1 MTLSRYVS
9 IGSALLVAMILT
21 RLLSEDVYGAYR
33 KLWLIYA
40 ILGPALISSI
50 ANTLYYRGNDADKD
64 SAIFSNLI
72 IGLFYGLGTG
82 ALAWFFAGFWAGQL
96 NVSELENGFRLFAPY
111 MALAVFAG
119 IAEPLFV
126 VINRKKWLL
135 GYSFVYNIIESA
147 LIIIPFALGFD
158 IETVVLIMCIGPA
171 LRSIAVI
178 VVSVT
183 QTQTWP
189 GLKSISTEIPISLKY
204 GFGIILLSFA
214 GIAASEADKWVIG
227 SFFESDALFAIYVI
241 GAKKL
246 PFITA
251 LTSAVSAA
259 LVTEFATKLRSGDT
273 LSAVKQASSAST
285 RLTLIMLPIITWLFI
300 YAEEVMV
307 LLFGKYE
314 ASAPVFRIYMLTVIS
329 QLIFPQSITLGS
341 GRSDVNAKFGIA
353 EVVLN
358 ISLSILFVIQFGFLG
373 AAFATLISHFFFTG
387 CLLWYCKRAYKINPF
402 DLFPNKK
409 TFLLLLTLPLV
420 IGTGFI
426 FKNLLHLSWSGF
438 LITGLLSAA
447 VILFSLKKA
456 GFKS

>member
-1 MTLSRYVS
+1 MTLSRYMS

-21 RLLSEDVYGAYR
+21 RLLSEDDFGAYR

-50 ANTLYYRGNDADKD
+50 ANTLYYRGNGEDRER
-64 SAIFSNLI
+64 AIFSNLI

-82 ALAWFFAGFWAGQL
+82 ALAWVFAGFWAGQL
-96 NVSELENGFRLFAPY
+96 NVYELENGFRLFAPY
-111 MALAVFAG
+111 MALAVFSG

-135 GYSFVYNIIESA
+135 GYSALYNTIESA
-147 LIIIPFALGFD
+147 LIVVPFALGFD
-158 IETVVLIMCIGPA
+158 IETVVLIMSIGPA

-178 VVSVT
+178 VVAFS
-183 QTQTWP
+183 QTERWP
-189 GLKSISTEIPISLKY
+189 GFISIFSELPISLKY
-204 GFGIILLSFA
+204 GFGIILLSLA

-273 LSAVKQASSAST
+273 ASAVSQASSAST
-285 RLTLIMLPIITWLFI
+285 RLTLIMLPLIAWLFI

-314 ASAPVFRIYMLTVIS
+314 ASAPVFRIYMLTVLS

-341 GRSDVNAKFGIA
+341 GRSDINAKFGVA

-358 ISLSILFVIQFGFLG
+358 ISLSIFFVIQFGFLG

-387 CLLWYCKRAYKINPF
+387 CLLWYCKRAYKINPK

-409 TFLLLLTLPLV
+409 VFLVATTLPLIIFV
-420 IGTGFI
+420 GLSFKTFLDMSWLGFFSTGMI
-426 FKNLLHLSWSGF
+426 SAGLILL
-438 LITGLLSAA
+438 
-447 VILFSLKKA
+447 SLKK
-456 GFKS
+456 SRV